1 LQLFDLLGFDQFEF
15 IQDLLTKRRD
25 IVQVMLQSPSAMGAS
40 AVSLFPR
47 DVEVK
52 PNYGAQ
58 VTIQVTFLTKIVYIS
73 QTGVHAT
80 SEFFEKLDFF

>member
-1 LQLFDLLGFDQFEF
+1 LHSTLLQLFDLLGFDQFEF

-25 IVQVMLQSPSAMGAS
+25 IVQ
-40 AVSLFPR
+40 
-47 DVEVK
+47 VK